1 MRHIHT
7 HRQKDKH
14 TQRQRERILFPLR
27 KVDNQS
33 YGIGKR
39 CGWTQP
45 GEISA
50 PPGSKQGPLPLPH
63 SFPGCSFSRLRAAIC
78 LHSAGSL
85 QVGFFD
91 LRSKPGP
98 QSKLF
103 QLSLVLSFQSLLP
116 SVPPQTSPHT
126 FSFQRRLLV
135 SVVKKSR
142 GHHDQNSLTKQGSVC
157 MKQFLMR
164 SWQRNESE
172 ILAWQEE
179 EDGRNSGPSW
189 QRSLWATDES
199 NALSQGFSRGARPLA
214 SATNVVV
221 GDVTA
226 I

>member
-1 MRHIHT
+1 ML
-7 HRQKDKH
+7 RQQARPSASSILTSFQAVLSLDSELPSVC
-14 TQRQRERILFPLR
+14 TQQEACKL
-27 KVDNQS
+27 
-33 YGIGKR
+33 
-39 CGWTQP
+39 
-45 GEISA
+45 A
-50 PPGSKQGPLPLPH
+50 
-63 SFPGCSFSRLRAAIC
+63 
-78 LHSAGSL
+78 
-85 QVGFFD
+85 FFD

-98 QSKLF
+98 QSKLI

-179 EDGRNSGPSW
+179 EDGRNSGPAGS
-189 QRSLWATDES
+189 
-199 NALSQGFSRGARPLA
+199 GPLGPLVRA
-214 SATNVVV
+214 ML
-221 GDVTA
+221 
-226 I
+226 